1 MKSAMLRTEG
11 TRGYALLLRILALL
25 LAGSTWSTFAVALDP
40 QRALYQYA
48 HNVWRTEEGNFE
60 GTPTQ
65 ILQDADG
72 YIWVGTST
80 NLTRLVGGSFTS
92 PDVARSR
99 SIAGVN
105 SLVLARDGTIW
116 FGGPGGLQAIRHG
129 QLLQVSTWQAEIRSV
144 IEASDGTIWV
154 TRLRIR
160 DGKGP
165 LCEVVGSDL
174 RCFGADAGI
183 PEKFATALAEDGA
196 GAKWFGSS
204 SVRSWRD
211 GKVQSSL
218 NEQPKTI
225 LGEGSV
231 RYLLPQPTV
240 ILAALDV
247 KGMFGGVQE
256 YANGSWKGYNAV
268 GFHGS
273 SITANILFRD
283 REGAL
288 WVGTVDEGLYRIW
301 NGKADH
307 FTMSDGLSSDQVNA
321 VREDAEGNIWVATI
335 AGVDCFRDIPVAD
348 YTPHRGLTRSLN
360 GPVLARPDGSV
371 WIAENGGIDV
381 WRAGTITP
389 LQANVGQTIRALYE
403 DRSHRVWI
411 ASDNQLLVYDN
422 GRVRDVPASRERDQ
436 KHMAETISSIAQDET
451 GALWA
456 VLSRS
461 GARTLLQIENYQVV
475 RTIELP
481 AKDRAKWLAPDRDG
495 GLWVGANSGELSYL
509 KNGQR
514 SFVKIPTSSVSFGV
528 TDLRVTPDNTLLLST
543 GIGLFLKTRQQ
554 WRVLNQD
561 RGLPCST
568 IYSALD
574 DSDGNLWLFGECGLL
589 RVSTGDLQ
597 RLRADE
603 LFRVHPRVFG
613 RLEGVFPGGQDGQ
626 PSAAMAVGGKLWF
639 TNGVVLQMIDPE
651 RLRDNPRP
659 PPVHIDTVL
668 ADHRVSTPLGKL
680 ELPPNTKDLEIQYSG
695 LSYVQPR
702 RVVFRYKLEGQDDTW
717 QEVGTRRS
725 AFYNQLPPGH
735 YRFSVMAC
743 NNDGVWN
750 TTGAALDIVVA
761 AAPYQTLW
769 FKLFVLSVL
778 LVSLWILYTVRLE
791 QASEAV
797 KARLI
802 AQMDER
808 ERIARDLHDT
818 FFQGMQGL
826 LLRFQTATS
835 QLPRHEPARVI
846 FEQALEQ
853 SDDVMLEGREHVLD
867 VRHEEELVDLADMFT
882 KAGQRFQQDGSI
894 RFSVVVNGKA
904 ASLHPIV
911 VEELSKLGREAL
923 FNAFRHSKGS
933 KITVEVDYT
942 EAELRLLVQ
951 DDGIGIEPIVVQ
963 NGGIPG
969 HWGLPGMRERAKTI
983 GAHLSIWSRKHTG
996 TKIEIRVPAAVAYQ
1010 RRQSHMVKMRH
1021 HVTSRCRRW
1030 LRAFKSK

>member
-1 MKSAMLRTEG
+1 MQKTALKR
-11 TRGYALLLRILALL
+11 TRGYVHLLRLLALFV
-25 LAGSTWSTFAVALDP
+25 AGSTWSTFAVALDP

-80 NLTRLVGGSFTS
+80 NLTRLVGGSFAS
-92 PDVARSR
+92 PDAARSR

-116 FGGPGGLQAIRHG
+116 VGGPGGLQAIRHS
-129 QLLQVSTWQAEIRSV
+129 QLLQVSSWQAEIRSV
-144 IEASDGTIWV
+144 MEASDGTIWV

-165 LCEVVGSDL
+165 LCKVVGLDL
-174 RCFGADAGI
+174 RCYGAEAGI
-183 PEKFATALAEDGA
+183 PEKFATALAEDGT
-196 GAKWFGSS
+196 GVKWFGSS

-211 GKVQSSL
+211 GRVQSYPYG
-218 NEQPKTI
+218 QPTAI
-225 LGEGSV
+225 YGEANV
-231 RYLLPQPTV
+231 RYLLPQPTGEV
-240 ILAALDV
+240 LAALDV
-247 KGMFGGVQE
+247 KGSFGGVQQ
-256 YANGSWKGYNAV
+256 YGNGSWKGYNAV
-268 GFHGS
+268 AFHGS
-273 SITANILFRD
+273 SITANVIFRD
-283 REGAL
+283 KEGAL
-288 WVGTVDEGLYRIW
+288 WVGTVDEGVYRIW

-307 FTMSDGLSSDQVNA
+307 FKMSDGLSSDQVNA
-321 VREDAEGNIWVATI
+321 VREDAEGNVWVATI

-371 WIAENGGIDV
+371 WIAEKGGIDV
-381 WRAGTITP
+381 WRAGRITP
-389 LQANVGQTIRALYE
+389 LQAKIGQTIRALYE

-411 ASDNQLLVYDN
+411 ASDNQLLVYDD
-422 GRVRDVPASRERDQ
+422 GRLRAVSSSRKRDE

-451 GALWA
+451 GAIWA
-456 VLSRS
+456 ILSRS

-475 RTIELP
+475 RTIKLP
-481 AKDRAKWLAPDRDG
+481 AEDRAKWLAGDKDG

-514 SFVKIPTSSVSFGV
+514 SFIKLPTSSSSFGV
-528 TDLRVTPDNTLLLST
+528 TDLRVTTDDTLLLST
-543 GIGLFLKTRQQ
+543 GIGLFLKTKQQ
-554 WRVLNQD
+554 WRVLNKD

-574 DSDGNLWLFGECGLL
+574 DRDANLWLFGECGLL
-589 RVSTGDLQ
+589 RVSNADLQ
-597 RLRADE
+597 RLQADE

-613 RLEGVFPGGQDGQ
+613 RLEGVFPGAQDGQ
-626 PSAAMAVGGKLWF
+626 PSAALAAGGKLWF

-651 RLRDNPRP
+651 RLRDNLRP
-659 PPVHIDTVL
+659 PPVYIDTVI
-668 ADHRVSTPLGKL
+668 ADHKAFAPLGKL
-680 ELPPNTKDLEIQYSG
+680 ELPPNTKDLEIEYSG
-695 LSYVQPR
+695 LSYVQPSS
-702 RVVFRYKLEGQDDTW
+702 VVFRYKLEGQDDTW
-717 QEVGTRRS
+717 QEVGTRHS
-725 AFYNQLPPGH
+725 AFYNQLPPGR

-769 FKLFVLSVL
+769 FKCLVLSTLIVA
-778 LVSLWILYTVRLE
+778 LWMLYTVRLE
-791 QASEAV
+791 QAAEAV

-802 AQMDER
+802 AQMEER

-835 QLPRHEPARVI
+835 QLPRHEPAKVI

-853 SDDVMLEGREHVLD
+853 SDDVMLEGRGLVLD
-867 VRHEEELVDLADMFT
+867 IRHEEGLFDLVDLFT
-882 KAGQRFQQDGSI
+882 KAGQRFQQDDSI
-894 RFSVVVNGKA
+894 RFSVVVNGNA
-904 ASLHPIV
+904 TSLHPIV

-923 FNAFRHSKGS
+923 FNAFLHSKGS
-933 KITVEVDYT
+933 HITVEVSYT
-942 EAELRLLVQ
+942 EAELRLLVE
-951 DDGIGIEPIVVQ
+951 DDGIGIEPIIVQ

-969 HWGLPGMRERAKTI
+969 HWGLPGMQERARTI
-983 GAHLSIWSRKHTG
+983 GAHLSILSHTHTG
-996 TKIEIRVPAAVAYQ
+996 TRIEVRVPAAVAYQ
-1010 RRQSHMVKMRH
+1010 RRVRYIVKMRNH
-1021 HVTSRCRRW
+1021 IISHFRRY
-1030 LRAFKSK
+1030 LRALKTK